1 MSQEDYPYCVYCD
14 AKVSFAQFD
23 TQSQSIMFY
32 CECGEIVEV
41 GIGLEDGE
49 RLLSDSG
56 CAEGC

>member
-1 MSQEDYPYCVYCD
+1 MTQEDYPYCISCD
-14 AKVSFAQFD
+14 AKVSWVRFD
-23 TQSQSIMFY
+23 TRSKTTTFY

-56 CAEGC
+56 RAEGC